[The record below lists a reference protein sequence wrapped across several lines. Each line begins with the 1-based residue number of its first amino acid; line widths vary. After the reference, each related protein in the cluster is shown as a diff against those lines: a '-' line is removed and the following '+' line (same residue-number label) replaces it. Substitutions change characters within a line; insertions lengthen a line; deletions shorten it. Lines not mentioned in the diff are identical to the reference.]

1 MGAGGGGQERVAG
14 YLVVQFGGLAAN
26 VTKLAV
32 AEDRRRLGLGTA
44 LLSEALALAQKRRAA
59 CVRLHVETERKG
71 MTLRAQALYKRMGFV
86 EDTTIQDYYSKG
98 RHAYRMMLEF

>member
-71 MTLRAQALYKRMGFV
+71 AQALYKRMGFV